1 MPISAKG
8 QRLATAAVQ
17 AMRQTEVHLKTYK
30 PYLEFVDRLQA
41 IKDKICHFISEERAK
56 GKAVYVYGA
65 STRGNTLLQYFGLDS
80 SLLVAAAERNPAKFG
95 KKMVGTNV
103 PIISE
108 EEARAAKPDYM
119 LVLPW
124 AFIDEFVKRETE
136 FLSGGGKFIVP
147 LPDFR
152 LIGPEG

>member
-1 MPISAKG
+1 M
-8 QRLATAAVQ
+8 
-17 AMRQTEVHLKTYK
+17 
-30 PYLEFVDRLQA
+30 
-41 IKDKICHFISEERAK
+41 
-56 GKAVYVYGA
+56 
-65 STRGNTLLQYFGLDS
+65 LQYFGLNS

-103 PIISE
+103 PIIFGRGSPRR
-108 EEARAAKPDYM
+108 EADYM

-136 FLSGGGKFIVP
+136 FFSGGGKFIVP

-152 LIGPEG
+152 LISPEG